1 MKSKAEVIRK
11 TGEHANRT
19 DECGREVRKV
29 RCQGCGNYIYSD
41 GDLADVEHVRTKRG
55 TDLFFHTSCMDN
67 VWKRRIC

>member
-1 MKSKAEVIRK
+1 MSKSEAIRK
-11 TGEHANRT
+11 TGEYTGRT
-19 DECGREVRKV
+19 DEHKRTVHKV

-55 TDLFFHTSCMDN
+55 TDLFFHTDCMDD